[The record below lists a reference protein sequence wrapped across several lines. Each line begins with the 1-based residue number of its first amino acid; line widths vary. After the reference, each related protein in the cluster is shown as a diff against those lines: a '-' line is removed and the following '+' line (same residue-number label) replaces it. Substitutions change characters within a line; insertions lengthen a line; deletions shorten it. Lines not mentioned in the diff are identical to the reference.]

1 MLNRCEFI
9 GNVGKQPE
17 VKSMN
22 NGDQVANFSLAC
34 TEKWK
39 SKDGQPQ
46 EKTEWVNVVVFG
58 KLCGVIERY
67 VNKGS
72 KLYVSGQLATR
83 SWESDGKTNY
93 RTEVVLRGF
102 GGQLVMLDG
111 KSDGQPE
118 KAAPVNAGRST
129 PDFDGGN
136 LDDEIPF

>member
-17 VKSMN
+17 IKSMN

-83 SWESDGKTNY
+83 TWESDGKTNY

-102 GGQLVMLDG
+102 GGQLLMLDG
-111 KSDGQPE
+111 KSGGQ
-118 KAAPVNAGRST
+118 AAKPAPGA
-129 PDFDGGN
+129 DFNGGN